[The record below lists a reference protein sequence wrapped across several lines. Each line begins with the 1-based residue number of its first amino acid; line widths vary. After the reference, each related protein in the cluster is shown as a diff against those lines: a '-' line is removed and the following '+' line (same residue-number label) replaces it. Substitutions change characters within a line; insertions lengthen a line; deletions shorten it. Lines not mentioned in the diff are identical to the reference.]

1 MRINSYIRIALS
13 GLTLFCSLSSPAL
26 AQTGQSSKPTMAD
39 GSNNESAKA
48 NLDWVAQ
55 SAGEDKLIIVI
66 ARLGLK
72 ESKTRVS
79 RQRLETVR
87 MYLENTRAV
96 PRERIIT
103 AEGRRVRGFGQAE
116 IYLDGKLF
124 MVFTFARNRNFAPQG

>member
-1 MRINSYIRIALS
+1 MRIHYIRIALA
-13 GLTLFCSLSSPAL
+13 GITLFCSLLSPPIS
-26 AQTGQSSKPTMAD
+26 QKGQSSKLIMAD
-39 GSNNESAKA
+39 GNNNETAKA

-55 SAGEDKLIIVI
+55 SAGEAKLIIVI

-79 RQRLETVR
+79 RRRLETVR